1 MSTDRGVEKDA
12 VHIYNGILLKKC
24 NNDICSNMSMDG
36 PRIVIL
42 SEVREQ
48 EISYDMPYTQN
59 LKRNDTNELIY
70 KTETDP
76 QI

>member
-1 MSTDRGVEKDA
+1 
-12 VHIYNGILLKKC
+12 
-24 NNDICSNMSMDG
+24 MSMDG